1 MARQKRK
8 KTRSQL
14 EAEIRMLKQV
24 RNSAGVAAVI
34 KAFLRYGSYTA
45 CCFFIADAVKALS
58 GHVTDANIVVDLLGN
73 LTLNTTIAWSL
84 FIICVLW
91 AFSERNL
98 RQKKT
103 SYFGERNA
111 DLERMIDTK
120 RSSSNLS
127 VSGKT
132 NPKDKDE

>member
-1 MARQKRK
+1 
-8 KTRSQL
+8 
-14 EAEIRMLKQV
+14 MLKRV

-34 KAFLRYGSYTA
+34 KAFIKYGSYTA
-45 CCFFIADAVKALS
+45 CCFFIADAIKALS
-58 GHVTDANIVVDLLGN
+58 GNVTDANIVVDLLGS
-73 LTLNTTIAWSL
+73 LKLNTTIAWSVSL
-84 FIICVLW
+84 ICVLW
-91 AFSERNL
+91 AFSERKL

-111 DLERMIDTK
+111 VLERMVDTK
-120 RSSSNLS
+120 RSSSKLS